1 VVLVDQKAEGGTG
14 LFNGGLDDQQVF
26 ESDEDAAAT
35 KDGQYLRYARPSQAQ
50 LKTSELSR

>member
-1 VVLVDQKAEGGTG
+1 MVLVDQKAEGGTG